1 LSQVD
6 TRFPGKLH
14 VQIDISARHG
24 HLSDASRD
32 KIVSKVGKLQRYFDR
47 LFSIEV
53 IVDLKDSEYPR
64 VDIQVSA
71 EHKHDFVAH
80 EQTGSLWGSVDA
92 VVQKL
97 EQQLRRYKEKVQRRN
112 RNHDM
117 RRQEIAADSDEGVDQ
132 QESAEFDEA
141 GLDEA

>member
-1 LSQVD
+1 MP
-6 TRFPGKLH
+6 TFTGKLH
-14 VQIDISARHG
+14 VQIDISVRHG
-24 HLSDASRD
+24 HLSDASRG

-53 IVDLKDSEYPR
+53 IVDLKDQQRPR

-80 EQTGSLWGSVDA
+80 EQTDSLWGSIDA
-92 VVQKL
+92 AVQKI
-97 EQQLRRYKEKVQRRN
+97 EQQLRRYKEKVQQRHRN
-112 RNHDM
+112 PDM
-117 RRQEIAADSDEGVDQ
+117 RRQEKSADSEGGFDNP
-132 QESAEFDEA
+132 ESSEFDEA

>member
-1 LSQVD
+1 M
-6 TRFPGKLH
+6 
-14 VQIDISARHG
+14 QIDISARHG

-47 LFSIEV
+47 LFSIKV
-53 IVDLKDSEYPR
+53 IVDLKDSGYPR

-97 EQQLRRYKEKVQRRN
+97 EQQLRRYKEKVQGRN
-112 RNHDM
+112 RNHNM
-117 RRQEIAADSDEGVDQ
+117 RRQEIAADSDGGGDH